1 MASTMKIVLGRVVPS
16 AAVIAAVAVAGLYG
30 LQLARAGAEREIY
43 RDRLRELAGQYED
56 LRGVYNEAVRKTAVT
71 ELIVADGKLRVRV
84 RNAEGVIQ
92 EIETPYD
99 PRREVY
105 LDYVLVEGR
114 VWIRRVFDEQTPPS
128 EGVVIDPRLAHIDW
142 DLSGA
147 EVGKAVYRSLSDG
160 RWVVSV
166 TGNGSLG
173 LVKLGDEAGEVEL
186 APPPA
191 VVEYETVEA
200 EIEAEIERVKLRD
213 LWRRVVGE

>member
-71 ELIVADGKLRVRV
+71 ELIVADGKLHVRV

-166 TGNGSLG
+166 TGTGSRG
-173 LVKLGDEAGEVEL
+173 LVKLGDGAGEVAL
-186 APPPA
+186 SPPPA

-213 LWRRVVGE
+213 LWKRVVGE

>member
-16 AAVIAAVAVAGLYG
+16 LAVLAAVGVAGLYG
-30 LQLARAGAEREIY
+30 VQLARTDAEREIY
-43 RDRLRELAGQYED
+43 RERLRELAEQYGE
-56 LRGVYNEAVRKTAVT
+56 LRELYNEAVRKTAVT
-71 ELIVADGKLRVRV
+71 ELIVAEGTLTVRV
-84 RNAEGVIQ
+84 RNAEGVVR

-105 LDYVLVEGR
+105 LDYALVEGR

-142 DLSGA
+142 DLTGA

-173 LVKLGDEAGEVEL
+173 LVKLGDDAGAVEL
-186 APPPA
+186 APPPP
-191 VVEYETVEA
+191 VIEYEAVEEQIDA
-200 EIEAEIERVKLRD
+200 EVERVNLGD
-213 LWRRVVGE
+213 LWRRLVGD

>member
-16 AAVIAAVAVAGLYG
+16 VAVLAAVGVAGLYG
-30 LQLARAGAEREIY
+30 LQMARAGAEREIY
-43 RDRLRELAGQYED
+43 RDRLRELADHYEQ
-56 LRGVYNEAVRKTAVT
+56 LRGLYNDAVRKTAVT
-71 ELIVADGKLRVRV
+71 ELIVADGKLTVRV
-84 RNAEGVIQ
+84 RNAEGVVR

-105 LDYVLVEGR
+105 LDYVLVDGR
-114 VWIRRVFDEQTPPS
+114 VWIRRVFDEATAPS

-142 DLSGA
+142 DLTGA

-173 LVKLGDEAGEVEL
+173 LVKLDDEAGEVAL
-186 APPPA
+186 APPPP
-191 VVEYETVEA
+191 VVAYETVEA

-213 LWRRVVGE
+213 LWKRVVGE